1 MHKKEFELYQ
11 LFIRITQ
18 MIAEMLVDSGQ
29 NQHCIVDI
37 WIDTYKNE
45 LKTTNIDSNIS
56 LISDICF
63 V

>member
-1 MHKKEFELYQ
+1 
-11 LFIRITQ
+11 
-18 MIAEMLVDSGQ
+18 MIAEMLVDSSQ

-45 LKTTNIDSNIS
+45 LKTTNIDFNIS